1 MQPEFTLDGFLASI
15 DLDRSIKPSTIKRYK
30 SHAKRVFKGRDLT
43 KYFYG
48 TYIWDNVRKS
58 DDLEWQKKTLNILKR
73 LVEYRGTC
81 EGQDSVYHKVD
92 HSHALARIKAAQ
104 EALVEEMKEHQ
115 EGEGR
120 EMDEKT
126 SQLAAGNEE
135 KLSALIKSLAI
146 QSEAHTD
153 PDTLIRAHE
162 QLALVLMLS
171 SYGRRTSDLRL
182 LSFVDHPDHNYAHI
196 AGDEPHLLFRHYK
209 TAAKYGE
216 QKVAI
221 GETLGNALKGILV
234 RHPVSFVENLAA
246 HLCLCPQETSV

>member
-1 MQPEFTLDGFLASI
+1 MQPQFTLDGFLASI
-15 DLDRSIKPSTIKRYK
+15 DLDASIKPSTSKRYK
-30 SHAKRVFKGRDLT
+30 SHAKRVFKDRPLT

-48 TYIWDNVRKS
+48 SYIWDTLRKT
-58 DDLEWQKKTLNILKR
+58 DDLEWQKKTLNLLKR

-81 EGQDSVYHKVD
+81 EGLDSVYHKVD
-92 HSHALARIKAAQ
+92 HSQALGRISAAR
-104 EALVEEMKEHQ
+104 ESLLEEMKERE

-126 SQLAAGNEE
+126 SQLATGNEE
-135 KLSALIKSLAI
+135 KLSALVKSLAI

-153 PDTLIRAHE
+153 PDTLTKAHE

-171 SYGRRTSDLRL
+171 THGRRTSDLRL
-182 LSFVDHPDHNYAHI
+182 LSFVDNPDHNYAHVT
-196 AGDEPHLLFRHYK
+196 GDDPYLLFRHYK

-221 GETLGNALKGILV
+221 DQTLGNALKGILV
-234 RHPVSFVENLAA
+234 RHPVSSVEYLAA
-246 HLCLCPQETSV
+246 HLCLRPQETSI